1 MSAASFKE
9 QGNKFLTA
17 GDYDQAI
24 EAYSKAI
31 DLDPSDHI
39 FYSNRSAAYL
49 SKGDA
54 HSALVD
60 GEKCIELCPTF
71 AKGYSRKG
79 AALHALRRY
88 DEAIECYDKGL
99 HVAPNDAGLQN
110 GKAEVQKA
118 KSAHA
123 DAGESGLGGLF
134 GPQMISK
141 LAMHPKFGP
150 KLADPTF
157 MMKLKMVQ
165 SNPQMMLQ
173 DPEMMEVLQV
183 MLGGFGGEGEPEQPF
198 SAPPREDPKPAP
210 KAKEPEPEPDL
221 TPEEREVRA
230 KRQRANEAKDRG
242 NSLYKDK
249 KFTEALAAY
258 DEAIAIDEANITFIN
273 NKAAVYIEMGD
284 CETALTLC
292 NEALEKA
299 KLHRSS
305 FEDKAKV
312 YQRMGAAY
320 VKKNDLKAAIE
331 AYGKAQMEQYDKATE
346 RKIKNLELE
355 LRKAEK
361 EAYINPALGLEAK
374 ERGNAA
380 FREGKFG
387 EAVHEYE
394 EAVKRDPTNAAY
406 RNNLAAA
413 LQKIG
418 DFNGAK
424 QQVEKSLELDRNY
437 VKAWAKKGDIEFF
450 LKEYHRAIDSYK
462 AGLQIEPDNKLCK
475 DGLSKVMMKIQ
486 QENYQG
492 PDEERRRHALADPE
506 IQQILADPTIRQVL
520 NDFSENPTYAQQAMS
535 DPHIRAKIDKLLAAG
550 VLQAR

>member
-9 QGNKFLTA
+9 QGNKYLTA
-17 GDYDQAI
+17 GDYDKAI

-31 DLDPSDHI
+31 EVDPSDHI
-39 FYSNRSAAYL
+39 FFSNRSAAHL

-54 HSALVD
+54 HAALLD

-79 AALHALRRY
+79 AALHTLRRY
-88 DEAIECYDKGL
+88 DEAIECYDRGL
-99 HVAPNDAGLQN
+99 AIAPNDSGLQN

-118 KSAHA
+118 KAAHSE
-123 DAGESGLGGLF
+123 AGESGLGSLF

-141 LAMHPKFGP
+141 LAVHPKFGP

-157 MMKLKMVQ
+157 MMKLKMIQ
-165 SNPQMMLQ
+165 TNPQMMLQ

-183 MLGGFGGEGEPEQPF
+183 MLGGLGGEGEAEQPF
-198 SAPPREDPKPAP
+198 SPPPPREDPKPNP
-210 KAKEPEPEPDL
+210 PPKEPEPEL
-221 TPEEREVRA
+221 SLEEQEMRA
-230 KRQRANEAKDRG
+230 KRQKANEAKDRG
-242 NSLYKDK
+242 NGFYKEK
-249 KFTEALAAY
+249 KFAEALAAY
-258 DEAIAIDEANITFIN
+258 DEALSIDEANIMYIN

-284 CETALTLC
+284 CDTALALC

-299 KLHRSS
+299 KVYRSS

-320 VKKNDLKAAIE
+320 VKMNDMRAAID
-331 AYGKAQMEQYDKATE
+331 AYGKAQMEQYDKAIE

-361 EAYINPALGLEAK
+361 EAYVNPALGLEAK
-374 ERGNAA
+374 ERGNTA
-380 FREGKFG
+380 FREGRFG
-387 EAVHEYE
+387 DAVHEYE
-394 EAVKRDPTNAAY
+394 DAIKRDPTNASY

-462 AGLQIEPDNKLCK
+462 AGLQIDPDNKLCK

-486 QENYQG
+486 EENYQG

-506 IQQILADPTIRQVL
+506 IQQILSDPTIRQVL
-520 NDFSENPTYAQQAMS
+520 NDFSDNPTYAQQAMS
-535 DPHIRAKIDKLLAAG
+535 DPFIRAKIDKLLAAG
-550 VLQAR
+550 VLQAK